1 MGFAKKIGKLLSM
14 SLSHY
19 EGVVHQNL
27 SVLSVAAITCEYLI
41 EAIGIALGMEILA
54 WFKKHLQ
61 GRFAPLQIG

>member
-1 MGFAKKIGKLLSM
+1 
-14 SLSHY
+14 
-19 EGVVHQNL
+19 
-27 SVLSVAAITCEYLI
+27 LSVAAITCEYLI